1 MTIQN
6 NMTPIHPGQILR
18 DELAELG
25 LSASTLAH
33 ELGVPVNRVTMI
45 LNAQRGI
52 TADTA
57 LRLSRFFETSA
68 EFWMNLQQT
77 YELQRVRQEM
87 GSDIEQAVTAWSKRL
102 ALSDD

>member
-1 MTIQN
+1 M
-6 NMTPIHPGQILR
+6 
-18 DELAELG
+18 
-25 LSASTLAH
+25 AH